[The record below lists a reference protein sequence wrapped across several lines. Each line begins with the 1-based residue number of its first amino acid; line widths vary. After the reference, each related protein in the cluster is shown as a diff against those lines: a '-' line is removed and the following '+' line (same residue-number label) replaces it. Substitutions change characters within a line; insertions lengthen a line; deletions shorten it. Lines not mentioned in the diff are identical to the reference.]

1 MAFGYYNRPNATT
14 NYFHMRHKRILIRVK
29 QVGEGFITLLIVLNA
44 FVAGLLTDASIKLE
58 YGNNLNAFC
67 DISAFVFIFEMFIR
81 IIRGGKDFW
90 VGKEKR
96 WNIFDLIITGISSIS
111 IIYANNSLI
120 TFRIFREFRVLR
132 IFSRFKNLRTILDA
146 MINSFSKIA
155 WTGVLFFVFYYVY
168 AIIGVNFFCKEYPD
182 YFGNI
187 KIAIFTLF
195 QIMTLDDWN
204 KITKEVLEIYP
215 LAWMYFISFILIV
228 SYILLNF
235 IVGIIISSLG
245 VMMDPERQDVI
256 VQIEQDIKDV
266 RSRIKKIEV
275 TNCSNHTDIGQA
287 NCGEVKTES

>member
-1 MAFGYYNRPNATT
+1 
-14 NYFHMRHKRILIRVK
+14 MRQKRFLIRAK
-29 QVGEGFITLLIVLNA
+29 QIGEGFITILIVLNA
-44 FVAGLLTDASIKLE
+44 IVAGLLTDASIKLE
-58 YGNNLNAFC
+58 YGNVLNAFC
-67 DISAFVFIFEMFIR
+67 DISAFVFIFEMLVR
-81 IIRGGKDFW
+81 ISWGRKDFW
-90 VGKEKR
+90 VGKDKR
-96 WNIFDLIITGISSIS
+96 WNIFDFIITAISSVS

-120 TFRIFREFRVLR
+120 TLRIFREFRVLR

-146 MINSFSKIA
+146 MIDSFSKIA

-187 KIAIFTLF
+187 RIAIFTLF

-204 KITKEVLEIYP
+204 QITKDVLEIYP

-245 VMMDPERQDVI
+245 LMIDRERHETI
-256 VQIEQDIKDV
+256 SQIKQDIKEV
-266 RSRIKKIEV
+266 KSRLKKIDG
-275 TNCSNHTDIGQA
+275 TNYSSRTDVKQA
-287 NCGEVKTES
+287 NGGDVKTKR